1 VRVAVVSD
9 IHSNLE
15 ALEAVLAKAD
25 EFGCE
30 GLVVLGDIVG
40 YGADPNA
47 VVARLVDRNAVA
59 VAGNHDLAAIGAFD
73 VTWFNDAA
81 ARAIRWTSDELAGDT
96 EQFLRS
102 LAPRRDADDAL
113 LVHGSVRDPVAEY
126 LLAIPDAQ
134 VSFDL
139 ATFDIAFFGHTHLP
153 TVFQHDEAGSVT
165 GWMLQENTELLLA
178 PGRRFM
184 VNPGSVGQPRD
195 RDPRAA
201 FLVWEDGRVV
211 GHRIPY
217 PIERAATKIRE
228 AGLPAW
234 LAERLAL
241 GE

>member
-15 ALEAVLAKAD
+15 ALEAVLAAAD
-25 EFGCE
+25 GFGCE
-30 GLVVLGDIVG
+30 GVVALGDIVG

-47 VVARLVDRNAVA
+47 VVGRLVERGAVA

-73 VTWFNDAA
+73 VTWFNDSA
-81 ARAIRWTSDELAGDT
+81 ARAIRWTAEQLSGDANG
-96 EQFLRS
+96 FLRS
-102 LAPRRDADDAL
+102 LAPRRDAADAL

-126 LLAIPDAQ
+126 LLAAPDAK

-139 ATFDIAFFGHTHLP
+139 ATFDLAFFGHTHLP
-153 TVFQHDEAGSVT
+153 TVFRHDEAGSVS
-165 GWMLQENTELLLA
+165 GWMLAEDTEVLLE
-178 PGRRFM
+178 PGRRYM

-211 GHRIPY
+211 GHRVAY
-217 PIERAATKIRE
+217 PIERAATKIRD
-228 AGLPAW
+228 AGLPLW
-234 LAERLAL
+234 LADRLSL